1 MNTNETEITLES
13 LSASEHFQQHCLT
26 PTAESQQYW
35 SEWLEENEV
44 HRATFEVAKALV
56 FQLSFQPSDDE
67 VVHELES
74 LKKKIASKK
83 VSKPKWYLDW
93 KQAKFLGVAATFL
106 VFLMAIWLWKTLQP
120 VPLQKITTLYG
131 QTQKIVLPDSSQVVL
146 NANSTLR
153 FSKEN
158 WSKFYRRNVWL
169 EGEAYFEVT
178 HNKKSP
184 FAVITD
190 NGTIHVLGT
199 SFNVSN
205 RKENFN
211 VTLIEGKATLSSPT
225 KSIPIDLKIGEQVI
239 VVNNAIIQKVEA
251 DVDLITAWRSGKLIF
266 KNATIESII
275 NRLQNEYGWTISV
288 KNDALLER
296 KVNATI
302 LKNNPELLLEALT
315 EIYELDIRK
324 VSEGKYEI
332 R

>member
-93 KQAKFLGVAATFL
+93 KQAKVLGIAATFL

-158 WSKFYRRNVWL
+158 WSENRRDVWL
-169 EGEAYFEVT
+169 EGEAYFEVV
-178 HNKKSP
+178 HNVQSP
-184 FAVITD
+184 FAVHTD
-190 NGTIHVLGT
+190 KGRVNVLGT
-199 SFNVSN
+199 SFNVLY

-211 VTLIEGKATLSSPT
+211 VTLVEGKVALSLPN
-225 KSIPIDLKIGEQVI
+225 KPNPIHLKVGEQVI
-239 VVNNAIIQKVEA
+239 FNEGEVQHIEA